1 MRCGHSG
8 QNSYL
13 NLLFFFS
20 NKIYYFLF
28 PLKLV
33 FLYKYLQKF
42 PGVHW
47 THVYSIGHLVGN
59 NTLLWIALQLDGREI
74 ALLHYSFYAFW

>member
-13 NLLFFFS
+13 NLLFFPLIKYTTS
-20 NKIYYFLF
+20 CSLLNQYFYISISRSSS
-28 PLKLV
+28 V
-33 FLYKYLQKF
+33 FIGL
-42 PGVHW
+42 
-47 THVYSIGHLVGN
+47 VYSIGHLVGN
-59 NTLLWIALQLDGREI
+59 NILLWIALQLDGREI